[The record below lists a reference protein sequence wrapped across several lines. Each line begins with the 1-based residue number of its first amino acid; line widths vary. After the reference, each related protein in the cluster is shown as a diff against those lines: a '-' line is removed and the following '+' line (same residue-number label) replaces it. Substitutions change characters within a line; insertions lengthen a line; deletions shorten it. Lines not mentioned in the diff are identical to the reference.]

1 MFPILAL
8 FLSNEVYLCIC
19 DKNNINTTCNCKS
32 FKSFIEADNYYK
44 NHYYNQ
50 NYYNNNKHISTMIS
64 TEYIPHLLKKYYLN
78 YNLSKL
84 LLKCNLV
91 K

>member
-50 NYYNNNKHISTMIS
+50 NYYNNNKHISIMIS

-91 K
+91 